1 VSRKYTR
8 LIYRQ
13 GREGEWQVKREP
25 FEGALAGGDELEVAV
40 TVKSNRPCDY
50 LLLEDFF
57 PSGTE
62 VLRKEQEWYSRWCGS
77 WWYGY
82 NHSEARDDRMVWF
95 VGDLGAGERTFRYL
109 LRAETPGVFVGLPAR
124 AELMYEPEV
133 CGNSEETRARI
144 RD

>member
-1 VSRKYTR
+1 
-8 LIYRQ
+8 
-13 GREGEWQVKREP
+13 
-25 FEGALAGGDELEVAV
+25 
-40 TVKSNRPCDY
+40 
-50 LLLEDFF
+50 
-57 PSGTE
+57 
-62 VLRKEQEWYSRWCGS
+62 
-77 WWYGY
+77 
-82 NHSEARDDRMVWF
+82 MVWF